1 MLMKKMIPL
10 IFLLLIDFCCY
21 TLRLNAEEK
30 EIKTEILP
38 GTTAEGILLISASA
52 PMEGA
57 PSGTRPV
64 IVQLKGY
71 ALAPNKRKI
80 NMDGVIITGWA
91 VGDFTGR
98 KIMINCTGMSY
109 YDYNNTPRYTSIKGF
124 VSYKGMEGIIADSI
138 ISHEDEQVAM
148 AAIASA
154 MQSLAIWVQQG
165 GLAIAGLQ
173 NTNYIAG
180 TVINQA
186 GTSSFSQIADF
197 YLRMASETMPEIVV
211 INGKTVQVSFL
222 EPVEFFTTDFI
233 EK

>member
-1 MLMKKMIPL
+1 MKNPTVL
-10 IFLLLIDFCCY
+10 IYLLLIELSCTCLSY
-21 TLRLNAEEK
+21 TDDKA
-30 EIKTEILP
+30 IKTEILP
-38 GTTAEGILLISASA
+38 GTTADGILLISASA

-57 PSGTRPV
+57 TSGTRPV

-91 VGDFTGR
+91 IGDFTGR
-98 KIMINCTGMSY
+98 KIMIKCTGMSY
-109 YDYNNTPRYTSIKGF
+109 YDYNNTPRFTSINGF
-124 VSYKGMEGIIADSI
+124 VSYKGMEGIVADSI

-154 MQSLAIWVQQG
+154 LQSLAIWVQHANSLSITG
-165 GLAIAGLQ
+165 VTA
-173 NTNYIAG
+173 TNYNTG
-180 TVINQA
+180 TVINEA
-186 GTSSFSQIADF
+186 GSSSFDQIASF
-197 YLRMASETMPEIVV
+197 YLKMASETMPEIVV

-222 EPVEFFTTDFI
+222 EPVEFFTTDFV